1 MYYIS
6 KLNPNIYKCI
16 TDDIVTTDVIIT
28 DEQIR
33 HIRERHPNDFEKY
46 SKYFQEI
53 ISFPDY
59 IIEANRENT
68 AVILK
73 EIIDEDQNVQL
84 VLRISTSQDPKE
96 YKNSIITFMKIDHK
110 RWNRY
115 LRTKKILYKKE

>member
-46 SKYFQEI
+46 SKYFREI

-59 IIEANRENT
+59 IIEADKENT

-73 EIIDEDQNVQL
+73 KIIDEDQNVQL

-115 LRTKKILYKKE
+115 LRTKKILYKRE

>member
-6 KLNPNIYKCI
+6 RLNPKIYRCI
-16 TDDIVTTDVIIT
+16 TEDIVTTDVIIT

-33 HIRERHPNDFEKY
+33 HIRERHPDDFDNY
-46 SKYFQEI
+46 SKYFREI
-53 ISFPDY
+53 ISDPDY
-59 IIEANRENT
+59 IIEANKDNT

-73 EIIDEDQNVQL
+73 EIIDEDKRVQL
-84 VLRISTSQDPKE
+84 ILRICTSQDQKG
-96 YKNSIITFMKIDHK
+96 YKNSVITFMKIDLK

>member
-1 MYYIS
+1 MYYIA
-6 KLNPNIYKCI
+6 KLNLEIYRCI

-33 HIRERHPNDFEKY
+33 HIRERHSDDFDNY
-46 SKYFQEI
+46 SKYFREI
-53 ISFPDY
+53 ISNPDY

-73 EIIDEDQNVQL
+73 EVVSENKRIQL
-84 VLRISTSQDPKE
+84 ILRICTSQDPKG
-96 YKNSIITFMKIDHK
+96 YKNSVITFMKIDHK
-110 RWNRY
+110 RWRRY